1 MAQARIERNTEMNCP
16 KCGSKPASSE
26 YNGMFECGTVTDSS
40 GSHHHTVTCQ
50 YFSEFRKPLDQK
62 IADLDSQL
70 KDANYKIAILR
81 DEQRESDD
89 YSRRLN
95 WKIKDLC
102 AERDAAIAGKL
113 KKNNGLL

>member
-1 MAQARIERNTEMNCP
+1 MNCP
-16 KCGSKPASSE
+16 HCGSLPTKYP
-26 YNGMFECGTVTDSS
+26 GTFQCGSLTDS
-40 GSHHHTVTCQ
+40 GGVLHQTNFCKE
-50 YFSEFRKPLDQK
+50 FAEFRKPLDQK